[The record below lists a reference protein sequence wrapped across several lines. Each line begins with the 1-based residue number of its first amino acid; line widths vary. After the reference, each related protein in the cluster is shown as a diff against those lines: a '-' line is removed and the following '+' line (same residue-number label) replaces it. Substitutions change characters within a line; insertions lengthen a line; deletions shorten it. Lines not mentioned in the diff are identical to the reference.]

1 MITAMMCLPSD
12 MSRDP
17 MTSQPSIQVLA
28 LASDDEHRLALH
40 DFFTNKPGLTLAAEA
55 TNASEALQCLNSKH
69 VDVALLALGAQDAEG
84 IELTRQ
90 IRELHP
96 TVRVLI
102 STARNTPE
110 DIFAVMDAGADG
122 YVLNGNDAGLER
134 AISTLKLGAV
144 WLDPGIAAQVLDAI
158 ATAPNTN
165 STRILATGILTLPLL
180 PDDRQLLNEVAASSC
195 SDGVCMV
202 DPSFIRKLR
211 RFAPA

>member
-1 MITAMMCLPSD
+1 
-12 MSRDP
+12 
-17 MTSQPSIQVLA
+17 MTSQTTIQVLVF
-28 LASDDEHRLALH
+28 ASADEIRLALH
-40 DFFTNKPGLTLAAEA
+40 DFLFNKPGLTLAAEV
-55 TNASEALQCLNSKH
+55 TNAAEALQCLNTKH
-69 VDVALLALGAQDAEG
+69 VDVALLALGAEDEEG

-102 STARNTPE
+102 STASNTPE
-110 DIFAVMDAGADG
+110 NIFAVMDAGADG
-122 YVLNGNDAGLER
+122 YVLNGNYVGLEK

-144 WLDPGIAAQVLDAI
+144 WLDPGIAAQVLEAI
-158 ATAPNTN
+158 VTAPNTN